1 MVILI
6 KVESSY
12 LPCGFKRGNSLIT
25 FWEFED
31 WCQSGTWNA
40 EVQMWYNCSS
50 TMPCVAVWIKWNSI
64 SNLWGAYTKNKQK
77 KKKKKKEKKET
88 CLKSE
93 LLVMIMQTIKKANS
107 TSNSHPTVLNDTDDT
122 KPSSKQPQLQPK
134 KYT

>member
-1 MVILI
+1 MN
-6 KVESSY
+6 KVK
-12 LPCGFKRGNSLIT
+12 FNQQSLRSLYQKKT
-25 FWEFED
+25 
-31 WCQSGTWNA
+31 
-40 EVQMWYNCSS
+40 
-50 TMPCVAVWIKWNSI
+50 
-64 SNLWGAYTKNKQK
+64 K
-77 KKKKKKEKKET
+77 KKKRKEKET

>member
-1 MVILI
+1 MN
-6 KVESSY
+6 KVK
-12 LPCGFKRGNSLIT
+12 FNQQSLRSLY
-25 FWEFED
+25 
-31 WCQSGTWNA
+31 QK
-40 EVQMWYNCSS
+40 Q
-50 TMPCVAVWIKWNSI
+50 
-64 SNLWGAYTKNKQK
+64 TKK